1 MRLLFAVVSL
11 TITAWSLLLDHAR
24 PSPGS
29 WMCRAGLCRYD
40 QILSAIDERRVDLG
54 NAPPLLRLLNP
65 LLNEDP
71 SNPLVWCTYAELL
84 SSGGQTQA
92 AAAGFERA
100 IALGPGMS
108 PVLMRAAN
116 FDFAQGRT
124 GQGFELTKRILGQT
138 DAFDQVLFSY
148 LTRSGVPVSRLAG
161 AAVPAVPRAAGAWFS
176 WLRESGS
183 DADLRELWS
192 WMRKNQLVDPRS
204 ARDFAWAFWQR
215 KAFTAAQDAWADW
228 LPLSHIGY
236 LHPQRLANVGF
247 EDEPD
252 GSPFDWTLTPA
263 VGAEIRRSG
272 GLDIHFS
279 GTANIDFSNVR
290 QFTTVNSG
298 RYRFSAEIEADGVTT
313 DQGPFFRIFDPV
325 NPGRLNVQSPPAK
338 GTIARS
344 WITLDVP
351 VAPGTH
357 ALQIQI
363 ERRPSQKFDNK
374 IAGTLHVYRVSLLP
388 LG

>member
-1 MRLLFAVVSL
+1 MRLLFAIVSL
-11 TITAWSLLLDHAR
+11 TITAWSLLLDHTR

-29 WMCRAGLCRYD
+29 WICRAGLCRYD
-40 QILSAIDERRVDLG
+40 QIISVIDDPGVDLG
-54 NAPPLLRLLNP
+54 NASALLNPLQP

-84 SSGGQTQA
+84 SANGQTQA
-92 AAAGFERA
+92 AAEGFEHA
-100 IALGPGMS
+100 IALGPGIS

-116 FDFAQGRT
+116 FDFAQGRLDR
-124 GQGFELTKRILGQT
+124 GFELTKRILAQT

-161 AAVPAVPRAAGAWFS
+161 SAVPAVPRAASAWFS
-176 WLRESGS
+176 WLRGSGS
-183 DADLRELWS
+183 EADLHELWS

-204 ARDFAWAFWQR
+204 ATDFAWAFWR
-215 KAFTAAQDAWADW
+215 RNAFKAAQDGWADW
-228 LPLSHIGY
+228 LVLSREGY
-236 LHPQRLANVGF
+236 LRPQRLANVRF
-247 EDEPD
+247 EDEPN
-252 GSPFDWTLTPA
+252 GSPFDWALTPA
-263 VGAEIRRSG
+263 AGAEIRRSG
-272 GLDIHFS
+272 GLEIRFS

-290 QFTTVNSG
+290 QFTTVSSG
-298 RYRFSAEIEADGVTT
+298 RYRFSAEIEANDVTT
-313 DQGPFFRIFDPV
+313 DQGPFFHIFDPV
-325 NPGRLNVQSPPAK
+325 HPSRLNVESPPAK
-338 GTIARS
+338 GTVARS

-351 VAPGTH
+351 VAPGTQ

-388 LG
+388 VG